1 VSQNAPATNER
12 RRLSLGFLLLGAFFL
27 ALAVV
32 YPALVSRALER
43 FGVRGVAATAAL
55 LTAAGLAARLRWRD
69 ALPGFART
77 QPLSLTQLL
86 GVLLLLGAAALSNR
100 RLYLLLLPALAYLYM
115 ARIFWA
121 SLAQEMSIVQRAA
134 LVMQPHAPDFIDGY
148 CRVLTRV
155 WCAVFL
161 GNAIAIAAL
170 ALWQPLE
177 SWRLYA
183 ERLAFAPMLA
193 LGIVEFFFR
202 KWWFRA
208 YTTRPFDRLLSRL
221 MPPEN
226 TERGRRSLAFIREM
240 RARIEAGQEE
250 R

>member
-1 VSQNAPATNER
+1 VFQNTPAKRER
-12 RRLSLGFLLLGAFFL
+12 RRLSLGFLLLGALFL
-27 ALAVV
+27 VLAVV

-43 FGVRGVAATAAL
+43 FGVQAVAGAAAL
-55 LTAAGLAARLRWRD
+55 LAAAGLAARLRWRA
-69 ALPGFART
+69 ALPGFARA

-86 GVLLLLGAAALSNR
+86 GVLLLLGAAALSNQR
-100 RLYLLLLPALAYLYM
+100 IYLLLLPALAYLYM

-121 SLAQEMSIVQRAA
+121 SLSQEMSIVQRAA
-134 LVMQPHAPDFIDGY
+134 LVMQPHAPDFIDNY
-148 CRVLTRV
+148 CRVLTRL
-155 WCAVFL
+155 WCALFV

-170 ALWQPLE
+170 ALWQPLDT
-177 SWRLYA
+177 WRLYT

-193 LGIVEFFFR
+193 LAVVEFFFR
-202 KWWFRA
+202 KWWFRN
-208 YTTRPFDRLLSRL
+208 YTTRPFDRLLSRI

-240 RARIEAGQEE
+240 RARTEAGEQG